1 MKKIGFE
8 QPKEPQVTADEEL
21 FLAIIEEMF
30 SIYTM
35 KNADYGNSSNMT
47 YEMYGDVAYAVR
59 INDKMNRI
67 NSLLQK
73 GEAQVEDE
81 KLEDTILDMANYCVL
96 WLMEKLK

>member
-8 QPKEPQVTADEEL
+8 QPKEPEVTPDEEL
-21 FLAIIEEMF
+21 FLSIIEEMF
-30 SIYTM
+30 AIYM
-35 KNADYGNSSNMT
+35 AKNADYGNSSNMT